1 MVADLSVDV
10 TNLQEVVNF
19 LNAMPVETFGQ
30 AKTVFSKAV
39 LSASN
44 KTKDNAANILKIR
57 TGLLK
62 RSIKFDVAGTNVHNL
77 RARVYSASVVGGKPV
92 IYAPLHEGKPD
103 GSDTTIRAID
113 KYMGVP
119 GGPYLNIPG
128 QQNKTPA
135 GATRMKAREVFNAG
149 GFIMGRTVM
158 RGGTNEMRMYD
169 VMFFLVKSVEI
180 KPRLGMLK
188 AAEAEIPTILSDLQ
202 AIIGT

>member
-1 MVADLSVDV
+1 MAEDLSIEVR
-10 TNLQEVVNF
+10 NLREVVNY

-30 AKTVFSKAV
+30 AKTVFRQVVIRTDKQI
-39 LSASN
+39 
-44 KTKDNAANILKIR
+44 KDNATNILKVR
-57 TGLLK
+57 TGNLK
-62 RSIKFDVAGTNVHNL
+62 RSFMFDVAGTNVHNL

-92 IYAPLHEGKPD
+92 IYAPIHEYG
-103 GSDTTIRAID
+103 GTINA
-113 KYMGVP
+113 KNAYKGVP

-135 GATRMKAREVFNAG
+135 GATRMNAREVFNAG

-158 RGGTNEMRMYD
+158 RGGPNEMRMYD

-188 AAEAEIPTILSDLQ
+188 AAEDEIPTILSDLQ

>member
-92 IYAPLHEGKPD
+92 IYAPIHEGKPD
-103 GSDTTIRAID
+103 GSDTIIRAID

-119 GGPYLNIPG
+119 GGPYLNIPAPA
-128 QQNKTPA
+128 NKTPS
-135 GATRMKAREVFNAG
+135 GVTRMKAREVFNAG
-149 GFIMGRTVM
+149 GFIAKKTVFNAA
-158 RGGTNEMRMYD
+158 GEP
-169 VMFFLVKSVEI
+169 MFWLVKSVRI

-188 AAEAEIPTILSDLQ
+188 AAEDEVPTILSDLQ